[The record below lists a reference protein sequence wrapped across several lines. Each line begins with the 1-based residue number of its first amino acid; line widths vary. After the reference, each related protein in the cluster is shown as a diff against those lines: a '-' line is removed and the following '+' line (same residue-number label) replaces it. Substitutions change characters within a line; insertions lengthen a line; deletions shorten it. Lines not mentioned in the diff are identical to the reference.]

1 MLEYYM
7 RYYNASA
14 NRAPRRATT
23 HVNQPQQQPQRVQRH
38 PERTQ
43 RQQPQLQQNQQPTS
57 LSHHRRRCTVCR
69 HPESA
74 AIEEQFLDWGNPR
87 DIAAQYGLHYSAI
100 YRHVRASGLHNH
112 RVGNHVRVLERI
124 FERAGEATITS
135 HALVQ
140 AVRAYDR
147 ILERYKRDLFT
158 ESLKE
163 RVRSAQQLLLADQRA
178 EQAAYPTV
186 DSYYAAAAA
195 ATSGLP
201 GTLDYL
207 KIAPASGP
215 ASAPGLG
222 ECP

>member
-1 MLEYYM
+1 M
-7 RYYNASA
+7 
-14 NRAPRRATT
+14 
-23 HVNQPQQQPQRVQRH
+23 
-38 PERTQ
+38 
-43 RQQPQLQQNQQPTS
+43 
-57 LSHHRRRCTVCR
+57 RRCSVCR
-69 HPESA
+69 HPERA
-74 AIEEQFLDWGNPR
+74 AIEEQFLEWGNPR
-87 DIAAQYGLHYSAI
+87 HVAEQYGLHYSAI

-112 RVGNHVRVLERI
+112 RVGNHVRVLEKI

-147 ILERYKRDLFT
+147 ILERYKRDLFS

-163 RVRSAQQLLLADQRA
+163 RVRSAQQRLLAEQRA

-186 DSYYAAAAA
+186 ESYTAAAAA

-207 KIAPASGP
+207 KTAPASGP
-215 ASAPGLG
+215 ASAPDSIPPASHVWSG
-222 ECP
+222 EPFTVTRPFESNRNLTANKSQADRHQIATENKQKRGKSLKTKGGRLV